1 MNESGIK
8 VILLGESFV
17 GKTSLINIS
26 TGEKFSNNE
35 NTTFNA
41 NYRPRK
47 FKYKEEQYIFNLWDT
62 IGQEKYRSLT
72 KMFFNDSQ
80 IVILVY
86 DISVKKTFE
95 QLNFWYEQVV
105 ESLGKNKFML
115 AIVGNKKDLFKQ
127 EKVNESRGKEFA
139 KAKNAKFKLSSAK
152 EDPLSFNT
160 FLEQIFAEFI
170 DNNKDKLDNKKG
182 QSITNAKGKKKG
194 KCC

>member
-1 MNESGIK
+1 
-8 VILLGESFV
+8 
-17 GKTSLINIS
+17 
-26 TGEKFSNNE
+26 
-35 NTTFNA
+35 
-41 NYRPRK
+41 
-47 FKYKEEQYIFNLWDT
+47 
-62 IGQEKYRSLT
+62 
-72 KMFFNDSQ
+72 MFFKDSS

-86 DISVKKTFE
+86 DITSEKSFTE
-95 QLNFWYEQVV
+95 LNYWYNQIVNE
-105 ESLGKNKFML
+105 LGNQGYIL
-115 AIVGNKKDLFKQ
+115 AVVGNKKDLFKQ

-182 QSITNAKGKKKG
+182 QSITNTKGKKKG